1 MNKNDP
7 VRARSNLL
15 LYRESVYLVCGISR
29 TQVRLGGGV
38 LGVCEWLAHPVPGW
52 RVLEPFFC
60 AFAKVHAPFA
70 GAGNGNGQAGGG
82 SDAGYSQ
89 PCRKSVDRRLLPRR
103 LCPRALIGPSR
114 GYCRRDGDGG
124 GGWVITD
131 MQRYSV

>member
-52 RVLEPFFC
+52 RVLEPFFLLLSL
-60 AFAKVHAPFA
+60 AKVHVPFA
-70 GAGNGNGQAGGG
+70 GAGTETG
-82 SDAGYSQ
+82 SSQ
-89 PCRKSVDRRLLPRR
+89 QGVVPTQPAMPEVS
-103 LCPRALIGPSR
+103 
-114 GYCRRDGDGG
+114 
-124 GGWVITD
+124 
-131 MQRYSV
+131 